1 MAWLPVSCWLPWRS
15 WGHKA
20 INADET
26 AYWLDDVI
34 PVDLEFKNIEGHRVG
49 LAVLDDDQSL
59 AVTCDF
65 ADVDTGLAHAE
76 QGIDVRCELLAVAR
90 TGQAE
95 VAAAVSAAS
104 SLLTKAAGVLPAQP
118 GLLLPNLFGENDE
131 RFAHLS
137 VRHGMLIAPYLW
149 GGQTPQVAEEK
160 RLTLVC
166 QLLMLT
172 DAEYA
177 FAVDEGVPA
186 LQNAVAEHGIDLL
199 DWQRSES

>member
-1 MAWLPVSCWLPWRS
+1 MAWPPACCSPPWRS

-26 AYWLDDVI
+26 AYWLDQVI
-34 PVDLEFKNIEGHRVG
+34 PADLEFKNVEGHRVG
-49 LAVLDDDQSL
+49 LAALDDDQSL

-65 ADVDTGLAHAE
+65 ADTDTGLAHAD
-76 QGIDVRCELLAVAR
+76 QGVDVRCELLSVAR

-95 VAAAVSAAS
+95 VSAAVTSAAALIA
-104 SLLTKAAGVLPAQP
+104 KAAGVLPAQP
-118 GLLLPNLFGENDE
+118 GLLLPKLFSPEDE
-131 RFAHLS
+131 RFAQLS
-137 VRHGMLIAPYLW
+137 VHHGVLIAPYLW
-149 GGQTPQVAEEK
+149 GGQTPQLAEEG

-177 FAVDEGVPA
+177 YAVDEGVPA
-186 LQNAVAEHGIDLL
+186 LQQAVGEQGIDLL
-199 DWQRSES
+199 DWRRTE